1 MKLNFK
7 NMWGAGVIVALFALL
22 ATMSFDR
29 SDTEKEVRI
38 YDADSGMWSDYTY
51 AAPPKSY
58 QKVIAR
64 DTMSAAGNT
73 TVDIPWIMASP
84 YQYNYYVRLRKLQHT
99 PNVKVVLREANS
111 TGSTLWSPIDSF
123 TCSAADSTKVHF
135 RLRGTHVYGARH
147 QLLFVKTGTTTV
159 QRDIILNIKP
169 PNQ

>member
-1 MKLNFK
+1 MKFK
-7 NMWGAGVIVALFALL
+7 FLKYGAFAAVLLAIVAAF
-22 ATMSFDR
+22 SFNRTGGANLVVED
-29 SDTEKEVRI
+29 EFGNVKE
-38 YDADSGMWSDYTY
+38 YF
-51 AAPPKSY
+51 APPKSY
-58 QKVIAR
+58 QRTYAR

-84 YQYNYYVRLRKLQHT
+84 YQYNYYIRLRKLQHT
-99 PNVKVVLREANS
+99 PNVKVVLREANA

-123 TCSAADSTKVHF
+123 TMSGADSTKVHF
-135 RLRGTHVYGARH
+135 RLRGTTVYGARH

>member
-1 MKLNFK
+1 MKFSIK
-7 NMWGAGVIVALFALL
+7 YIWGAAAILAITALFTAL
-22 ATMSFDR
+22 SFDR
-29 SDTEKEVRI
+29 TSNSNLVEVDENGSETEYFV
-38 YDADSGMWSDYTY
+38 
-51 AAPPKSY
+51 APKAY
-58 QKVIAR
+58 QRVYAR

-73 TVDIPWIMASP
+73 TVDIPWPMVSP
-84 YQYNYYVRLRKLQHT
+84 YQYNYYIRLRKLQHT

-111 TGSTLWSPIDSF
+111 TGSTLWSPIDSV

-135 RLRGTHVYGARH
+135 RLRGTTVYGARH

>member
-1 MKLNFK
+1 MKFSFLK
-7 NMWGAGVIVALFALL
+7 YLVAPIAIVLVVVAL
-22 ATMSFDR
+22 SFDR
-29 SDTEKEVRI
+29 AENEVRV
-38 YDADSGMWSDYTY
+38 YDDNGGWVEYTY

-58 QKVIAR
+58 QRIIPR
-64 DTMSAAGNT
+64 DTMAAAGNT

-123 TCSAADSTKVHF
+123 TCSGADSTKLHF

-159 QRDIILNIKP
+159 ERDIIMNIKP